1 MGAFLTLSA
10 SGEISSGMD
19 LMKMAQFLSKISKAN
34 PDAVLNMSDTMV
46 ILSKGFGQGVVN
58 ILQNGVVT
66 TQPFNAKTEDCIVVV
81 EGGTVAQIV
90 PKSPTHAWTIEV
102 TPSGETHHALG
113 IHSTIVGA
121 PASTDHNTQAIL
133 QWLYDGNVGQSSL
146 AVAQH
151 LHLIP
156 TGQNQDRKISRST
169 PQDAADF
176 ARCAALLDR
185 APFLNDLLPNMA
197 QVSTEWGK
205 LMEKDASGASRWD
218 AGLAQGRVL
227 LQQPHDD
234 APSNAGVYQKTQ
246 TVRLKI

>member
-1 MGAFLTLSA
+1 MGAFLTLSP
-10 SGEISSGMD
+10 SGEISTGMD
-19 LMKMAQFLSKISKAN
+19 LMKMAKFLSKISKAN

-46 ILSKGFGQGVVN
+46 ILSKGFGEGVVN
-58 ILQNGVVT
+58 TLQNGVTT
-66 TQPFNAKTEDCIVVV
+66 TQLFNAKTEDCIVVAQ
-81 EGGTVAQIV
+81 GGTVVQIV
-90 PKSPTHAWTIEV
+90 PKNPAHAWTIEV

-121 PASTDHNTQAIL
+121 PVSNDPNTQAIL

-146 AVAQH
+146 ALAQH

-176 ARCAALLDR
+176 ARCAALLER
-185 APFLNDLLPNMA
+185 APFLNDMLPKMA
-197 QVSTEWGK
+197 QVNKEWEA

-218 AGLAQGRVL
+218 AGLQQGRAL
-227 LQQPHDD
+227 LQKPHDD
-234 APSNAGVYQKTQ
+234 TPSNAGVYQKTQ
-246 TVRLKI
+246 SVRLKI